1 MDFVISYDLS
11 ELIAIVFSIIGTAFF
26 SAAET
31 AITSLGVLKTRHIM
45 ENKQQMTQP
54 LRLWL
59 TQPSRVLTT
68 ILIFNNLCK
77 VMASVMATDLA
88 SRYFGDQAIGVAIGV
103 VTLLFLILGEII
115 PKSFARANSEN
126 VAHYAMLVIHVL
138 YRLFYPVVWVF
149 SEFANLVIRRLGSD
163 QALQPA
169 ITEEELEFLIEVS
182 EKSGVIEDTKKDMI
196 NGVFEFDETKVREIM
211 TPRTDIFAL
220 EKTESIDHAVR
231 MIIQSG
237 HSRLPVYDEQIDNVM
252 GIVFAKD
259 LLRYLAD
266 PKRSKTTPPQVAPL
280 TAMMREPQFVPESK
294 PLMEVFKELKHS
306 KNHMAIIIDEYG
318 GTAGLVTMEDILEEI
333 VGDIQD
339 EYDAEEAE
347 ILQVEEDVFDV
358 AGYVNITEFM
368 EYFDLD
374 ESFAKDV
381 EGEVDTMAGWMTQL
395 LGHLPEVGQTLTHGE
410 LTFEVTEVDRHRIER
425 LRVIRH
431 RQKPQASLSATESG
445 S

>member
-1 MDFVISYDLS
+1 MDFVISQDLS

-45 ENKQQMTQP
+45 ENKQQLTQP

-77 VMASVMATDLA
+77 VMASVLATDLA
-88 SRYFGDQAIGVAIGV
+88 SRYFGDQAIGVAIGI

-115 PKSFARANSEN
+115 PKSFARANSEQ

-138 YRLFYPVVWVF
+138 YRLFFPVVWVF

-182 EKSGVIEDTKKDMI
+182 EKSGVIEDMKKDMI

-220 EKTESIDHAVR
+220 EKSESIDQAVR

-266 PKRSKTTPPQVAPL
+266 PKRNKASPPQLAPL

-339 EYDAEEAE
+339 EFDAEEAE

-431 RQKPQASLSATESG
+431 RHRPQAGLSASESG

>member
-1 MDFVISYDLS
+1 
-11 ELIAIVFSIIGTAFF
+11 
-26 SAAET
+26 
-31 AITSLGVLKTRHIM
+31 
-45 ENKQQMTQP
+45 
-54 LRLWL
+54 
-59 TQPSRVLTT
+59 
-68 ILIFNNLCK
+68 
-77 VMASVMATDLA
+77 
-88 SRYFGDQAIGVAIGV
+88 
-103 VTLLFLILGEII
+103 
-115 PKSFARANSEN
+115 
-126 VAHYAMLVIHVL
+126 
-138 YRLFYPVVWVF
+138 
-149 SEFANLVIRRLGSD
+149 
-163 QALQPA
+163 
-169 ITEEELEFLIEVS
+169 
-182 EKSGVIEDTKKDMI
+182 
-196 NGVFEFDETKVREIM
+196 M

-220 EKTESIDHAVR
+220 EKNDSIDQAVR

-259 LLRYLAD
+259 LLRYLSD
-266 PKRSKTTPPQVAPL
+266 PKRGKNNTQQPVPL
-280 TAMMREPQFVPESK
+280 TAVMREPQFVPESK
-294 PLMEVFKELKHS
+294 PLMEVFKELKQS

-339 EYDAEEAE
+339 EFDAEEAA
-347 ILQVEEDVFDV
+347 ILQIEEDVYDV

-368 EYFDLD
+368 DFFELN

-395 LGHLPEVGQTLTHGE
+395 LGHLPEVGQSVTHGD

-431 RQKPQASLSATESG
+431 RQPSAMPAAESG

>member
-1 MDFVISYDLS
+1 MDFALSHDMMEMLVIGL
-11 ELIAIVFSIIGTAFF
+11 AIIGAAVF

-31 AITSLGVLKTRHIM
+31 AITSLGAHKMRHM
-45 ENKQQMTQP
+45 VSNKKAHTSHS

-59 TQPSRVLTT
+59 SQPSRVLTT
-68 ILIFNNLCK
+68 ILIFNNFCK
-77 VMASVMATDLA
+77 VLASVIATDLA
-88 SRYFGDQAIGVAIGV
+88 MRFFGDQAIGIAIGV
-103 VTLLFLILGEII
+103 VTLLFLVLGEII
-115 PKSFARANSEN
+115 PKSFARANSEQ
-126 VAHYAMLVIHVL
+126 VARISMKVMYVL
-138 YRLFYPVVWVF
+138 YRLFFPLVWLF
-149 SEFANLVIRRLGSD
+149 SELANFVIRKLGSD
-163 QALQPA
+163 QTLQPA
-169 ITEEELEFLIEVS
+169 ITEEELEFLLDVG
-182 EKSGVIEDTKKDMI
+182 EKSGVIEDLKRDMI
-196 NGVFEFDETKVREIM
+196 NGVFEFDETKVREVM

-220 EKTESIDHAVR
+220 EKNDSIDQAVR

-252 GIVFAKD
+252 GVVFAKD
-259 LLRYLAD
+259 LLRYLSD
-266 PKRSKTTPPQVAPL
+266 PKRGKNSSQPVPL
-280 TAMMREPQFVPESK
+280 TAVMREPQFVPESK
-294 PLMEVFKELKHS
+294 PLMEVFKELKQS

-339 EYDAEEAE
+339 EFDAEEAA
-347 ILQVEEDVFDV
+347 ILQIEEDVYDV

-368 EYFDLD
+368 EFFELN

-395 LGHLPEVGQTLTHGE
+395 LGHLPEVGQTVTHGN

-431 RQKPQASLSATESG
+431 RHPPTMSAAEPG

>member
-1 MDFVISYDLS
+1 MEFGLSYDLM
-11 ELIAIVFSIIGTAFF
+11 EMLVIGLAIIGAAIF

-31 AITSLGVLKTRHIM
+31 AITSLGAHKMRHM
-45 ENKQQMTQP
+45 VSNKKAQTSHS

-59 TQPSRVLTT
+59 SQPSRVLTT
-68 ILIFNNLCK
+68 ILIFSNFCK
-77 VMASVMATDLA
+77 VLASVIATDLA
-88 SRYFGDQAIGVAIGV
+88 MRFFGDQAIGVAIGV
-103 VTLLFLILGEII
+103 VTLLFLVFGEII
-115 PKSFARANSEN
+115 PKSFARANSEQ
-126 VAHYAMLVIHVL
+126 VARIAMKVMYVL
-138 YRLFYPVVWVF
+138 YRLFFPLVWLF
-149 SEFANLVIRRLGSD
+149 SELANFVIRKLGSD
-163 QALQPA
+163 QTLQPA
-169 ITEEELEFLIEVS
+169 ITEEELEFLLEVG
-182 EKSGVIEDTKKDMI
+182 EKSGVIEDMKKDMI
-196 NGVFEFDETKVREIM
+196 NGVFEFDETKVREVM

-220 EKTESIDHAVR
+220 EKNDSIDQAVR

-259 LLRYLAD
+259 LLRYLSD
-266 PKRSKTTPPQVAPL
+266 PKRGKANTQQPVPL
-280 TAMMREPQFVPESK
+280 TAVMREPQFVPESK
-294 PLMEVFKELKHS
+294 PLMEVFKELKQS

-339 EYDAEEAE
+339 EFDAEEAA
-347 ILQVEEDVFDV
+347 ILQIEEDVYDV

-368 EYFDLD
+368 DFFELN

-395 LGHLPEVGQTLTHGE
+395 LGHLPEVGQTVTHGD

-431 RQKPQASLSATESG
+431 RQPPAVSAAESG

>member
-1 MDFVISYDLS
+1 MDFALSHDLMEMLVIG
-11 ELIAIVFSIIGTAFF
+11 IAIIGAAIF

-31 AITSLGVLKTRHIM
+31 AITSLSTHKMRHLVS
-45 ENKQQMTQP
+45 NKKAQTSHS

-59 TQPSRVLTT
+59 SQPSRVLTT
-68 ILIFNNLCK
+68 ILIFNNFCK
-77 VMASVMATDLA
+77 VLAAVIATDLA
-88 SRYFGDQAIGVAIGV
+88 MRFFGDQAISIAIGV
-103 VTLLFLILGEII
+103 VTLLFLVIGEII
-115 PKSFARANSEN
+115 PKSFARANSEQ
-126 VAHYAMLVIHVL
+126 VAKVSMKVMYVL
-138 YRLFYPVVWVF
+138 YRLFFPLVWLF
-149 SEFANLVIRRLGSD
+149 SELANFVIRKLGSD
-163 QALQPA
+163 QTLQPA
-169 ITEEELEFLIEVS
+169 ITEEELEFLLEVG
-182 EKSGVIEDTKKDMI
+182 EKSGVIEDMKKDMI
-196 NGVFEFDETKVREIM
+196 NGVFEFDETKVREVM

-220 EKTESIDHAVR
+220 EKADSIDQAVR

-259 LLRYLAD
+259 LLRYLSD
-266 PKRSKTTPPQVAPL
+266 PKRTKNNAQPVPL
-280 TAMMREPQFVPESK
+280 TAVMREPQFVPESK
-294 PLMEVFKELKHS
+294 PLMEVFKELKQS

-339 EYDAEEAE
+339 EFDAEEVA
-347 ILQVEEDVFDV
+347 ILQIEEDVFDV

-368 EYFDLD
+368 DFFELN

-395 LGHLPEVGQTLTHGE
+395 LGHLPEVGQTVTHGE

-431 RQKPQASLSATESG
+431 RQPSTVSAAESG
-445 S
+445 N

>member
-1 MDFVISYDLS
+1 MDFTLSQDLTELLMIVI
-11 ELIAIVFSIIGTAFF
+11 SIIGAAFF

-45 ENKQQMTQP
+45 ANKEQLTQP
-54 LRLWL
+54 LKLWL

-77 VMASVMATDLA
+77 VIASVMATDLA

-103 VTLLFLILGEII
+103 VTLLFLVFGEII
-115 PKSFARANSEN
+115 PKSFARANSEH
-126 VAHYAMLVIHVL
+126 VAHYAMLGIHVL
-138 YRLFYPVVWVF
+138 YRLFFPLIWLF
-149 SEFANLVIRRLGSD
+149 SELANLVIRRLGSD
-163 QALQPA
+163 QTLQPA
-169 ITEEELEFLIEVS
+169 ITEEELEFLIEVG
-182 EKSGVIEDTKKDMI
+182 EKSGVIEDMKKDMI

-220 EKTESIDHAVR
+220 EKNESIDQAVR

-266 PKRSKTTPPQVAPL
+266 PKRQKPNAPQPQAPL

-294 PLMEVFKELKHS
+294 PLMEVFKELKQS

-339 EYDAEEAE
+339 EFDAEEAAILE
-347 ILQVEEDVFDV
+347 IEEGTFDV

-368 EYFDLD
+368 EYFELD

-395 LGHLPEVGQTLTHGE
+395 LGHLPEVGQTLIHGD

-431 RQKPQASLSATESG
+431 RPQQSISAADAG
-445 S
+445 A